1 QSQPYQMSLI
11 IIKQGASNL
20 IALQTKLARLRLII
34 SIIDEFKNGGCLKMG
49 VKNNFSQAVSELIGI
64 SRNTEPEET
73 EQPEEIMMTE
83 ASDEEDKDQNEIL
96 EAEEEDENEVKQPTV
111 MKVSA
116 PASSNGANPKE
127 RIMAMLA
134 QQQAQQQVQPQAE
147 TQPQPQVQVQ
157 PSQQIQ
163 QPQTQ
168 RLQPEQPGE
177 APGLTTIAKGT
188 VIIGEINADGD
199 VELLGSV
206 KGKVASRGDI
216 RANGK
221 VIGDLIGKD
230 IELVACAVQ
239 GNITASGLVTVDGDS
254 VVIGDVKS
262 ENFCLDGKIKGNV
275 SVEKEAKFQPKA
287 ILAGNVT
294 TASIAMSQGA
304 KIQGEVNIPLSEKET
319 DMSFDVDII
328 I

>member
-1 QSQPYQMSLI
+1 
-11 IIKQGASNL
+11 
-20 IALQTKLARLRLII
+20 
-34 SIIDEFKNGGCLKMG
+34 MG

-64 SRNTEPEET
+64 SRNVEPEHKKEFN
-73 EQPEEIMMTE
+73 EERK
-83 ASDEEDKDQNEIL
+83 EEVL
-96 EAEEEDENEVKQPTV
+96 EAEAVTEDAAEEEGALEDMAGKEIEQAEEQKEEAPQTV
-111 MKVSA
+111 
-116 PASSNGANPKE
+116 PNPKE

-134 QQQAQQQVQPQAE
+134 AQQAQQTLQTQVQPQVQQQTLQAQVQPQAQMQ
-147 TQPQPQVQVQ
+147 TQQFQQPQPQKPV
-157 PSQQIQ
+157 
-163 QPQTQ
+163 
-168 RLQPEQPGE
+168 GE
-177 APGLTTIAKGT
+177 GGVTTIAKGT

-206 KGKVASRGDI
+206 KGKIASQGDI

-221 VIGDLIGKD
+221 VIGDLVGRD

-239 GNITASGLVTVDGDS
+239 GNIIASGMVSVDGDS
-254 VVIGDVKS
+254 VVIGDVKG

-275 SVEKEAKFQPKA
+275 IVEKEAKFQPKA

-319 DMSFDVDII
+319 DMSFDIDMMI
-328 I
+328 